1 MFVRLIT
8 TAVSVKYCAGISRL
22 SLFAEHTARFSV
34 SAMDTDK
41 FRLPQRYAAQGES
54 VWVEYAA
61 LAAKY
66 KPINLGQGF
75 PDFAAPSV
83 VTRAL
88 GDVACDKNVLL
99 HQYTRGFVS
108 INTFLILLPISF

>member
-1 MFVRLIT
+1 
-8 TAVSVKYCAGISRL
+8 
-22 SLFAEHTARFSV
+22 
-34 SAMDTDK
+34 MDSDK
-41 FRLPQRYAAQGES
+41 FKLPERYATQGES

-88 GDVACDKNVLL
+88 ADVAVDKNVLL

-108 INTFLILLPISF
+108 IYQLKTDRIWKCRIFV